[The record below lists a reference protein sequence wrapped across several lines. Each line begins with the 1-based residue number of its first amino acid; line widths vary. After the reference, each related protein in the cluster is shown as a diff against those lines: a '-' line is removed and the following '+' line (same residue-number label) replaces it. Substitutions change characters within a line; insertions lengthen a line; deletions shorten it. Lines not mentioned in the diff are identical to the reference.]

1 MKLVKPMKKNLNEK
15 DWVKK
20 FWAWFAVSLVLIALF
35 FTALSAGW
43 LGFMPSFDELENP
56 KSKLASE
63 VISAD
68 QKVLGSFYLENRSN
82 IHYSEL
88 SPWLVKALIATEDA
102 RFEKHS
108 GIDGIALIR
117 VLKGMITGTNKGGG
131 STITQQL
138 AKNLF
143 PREHYFTIFGTG
155 YAKLKEWITAIK
167 LERNYTKEEILA
179 LYLNTVDFGSLAYG
193 IKSASRTYFDKTPA
207 ELNIQESA
215 VLIGLLKAPSYFH
228 PVRNK
233 DRSKKRR
240 EVVLSQ
246 MLKNN
251 YITEKQYDSL
261 RVLPLDMSQYTL
273 QDHNNGPATYFREYL
288 RQSMMA
294 NKPEL
299 ENYDNPDEFMADSV
313 RWLRDPAFG
322 WVAKNRKADGTYYNL
337 YKDGLRIYTTINSH
351 MQKYAEDAVTEH
363 LSKNLQPAFFKH
375 WKGNSHAPFDLS
387 DRKEIQK
394 LLQTSKIRSERYRSM
409 KKAGISKDSI
419 ERAFATPIPMRVFS
433 WDGDIDTV
441 MSPMDSIK
449 YHKWFLHAG
458 LMSMEPQTGY
468 VRAYVGGINFRYF
481 KYDHAVVARR
491 QVGSTFKPFV
501 YTVAMQ
507 DGQMYPCTKVSNV
520 QYTIEANGVP
530 WSPGNSS
537 KYKEGQMV
545 TLKEALANSI
555 NWISVYLI
563 KRFSPQAVVKIARK
577 MGIFSPLPAVP
588 SICLGTPDISL
599 YEMTGAVSTFANKG
613 IFVQPLF
620 ITRIEDKHGNVI
632 AQFVPHQDE
641 AMSEETA
648 YMMIGLMKGVV
659 ESGTGSRLRGTYN
672 LTNPIAGKTGTT
684 QSNSDGWFM
693 GLTPDLVTGVWV
705 GGDDRTIR
713 FRTTA
718 LGQGANMALP
728 IWALF
733 MKKVYTDNQLQLT
746 KGDFEK
752 PEGLNENYFD
762 CATFDLNEAAGSSG
776 SEDDKY

>member
-1 MKLVKPMKKNLNEK
+1 MKKTRNEN
-15 DWVKK
+15 DWVKWYWK
-20 FWAWFAVSLVLIALF
+20 WYLIALLFIVLF
-35 FTALSAGW
+35 FVALSVGW
-43 LGFMPSFDELENP
+43 LGFMPSFEELENP

-63 VISAD
+63 IISAD

-82 IHYSEL
+82 VHYSEL
-88 SPWLVKALIATEDA
+88 SPWLVKALIATEDF
-102 RFEKHS
+102 RFEQHS
-108 GIDGIALIR
+108 GIDGKALVR
-117 VLKGMITGTNKGGG
+117 VALGMMTGTNKGGG

-143 PREHYFTIFGTG
+143 PREQHFSFIGTG
-155 YAKLKEWITAIK
+155 FSKLKEWITAIK

-179 LYLNTVDFGSLAYG
+179 LYLNTVEFGSLTYG
-193 IKSASRTYFDKTPA
+193 VKSAAKTYFDKTPA
-207 ELNIQESA
+207 ELNLQESA
-215 VLIGLLKAPSYFH
+215 TLIGLLRAPSYYH

-233 DRSKKRR
+233 ERSKKRR

-246 MLKNN
+246 MVENG
-251 YITEKQYDSL
+251 YITEKQYDSV
-261 RVLPLDMSQYTL
+261 RVLPLDMSQYIL
-273 QDHNNGPATYFREYL
+273 QDNNSGPATYFREYL
-288 RQSMMA
+288 RQSMMSE
-294 NKPEL
+294 KPERD
-299 ENYDNPDEFMADSV
+299 NYDSPDDYTADSV

-322 WVAKNRKADGTYYNL
+322 WVAKNKKADGTYYNL
-337 YKDGLRIYTTINSH
+337 YKDGLKIYTTINSH
-351 MQKYAEDAVTEH
+351 MQRYAEEAVTEH
-363 LSKNLQPAFFKH
+363 LSLDLQPAFFKH

-387 DRKEIQK
+387 DKKEIQK
-394 LLQTSKIRSERYRSM
+394 LLNSSKKRSDRYRSM
-409 KKAGISKDSI
+409 KKAGISNDSI

-433 WDGDIDTV
+433 WKGDIDTI

-468 VRAYVGGINFRYF
+468 VRAYVGGINFRNF
-481 KYDHAVVARR
+481 KYDHVVVARR

-501 YTVAMQ
+501 YAVAMQ
-507 DGQMYPCTKVSNV
+507 DGQMYPCSQVPNV
-520 QYTIEANGVP
+520 QYTIETPGQPP
-530 WSPGNSS
+530 WAPANSS
-537 KYKEGQMV
+537 DYKEGQMV

-555 NWISVYLI
+555 NWISAYLI
-563 KRFSPQAVVKIARK
+563 KRFSPEAVIKIARK

-599 YEMTGAVSTFANKG
+599 YEMTGAMSTFANKG

-632 AQFVPHQDE
+632 AQFIPHQDD
-641 AMSEETA
+641 ALSEETA

-659 ESGTGSRLRGTYN
+659 ESGTGSRLRGKYG

-713 FRTTA
+713 FRSTS

-728 IWALF
+728 IWALY
-733 MKKVYTDNQLQLT
+733 MKKIYADTQLQLT
-746 KGDFEK
+746 KGDFER
-752 PEGLNENYFD
+752 PEGLKEDYFN
-762 CATFDLNEAAGSSG
+762 CATFDENSNTGTNGA
-776 SEDDKY
+776 EDQDKY

>member
-1 MKLVKPMKKNLNEK
+1 MKKNLNENE
-15 DWVKK
+15 WVKR
-20 FWAWFAVSLVLIALF
+20 FWKTFAFFLLFLALF
-35 FTALSAGW
+35 FTALSIGW
-43 LGFMPSFDELENP
+43 LGFMPSFEELENP

-68 QKVLGSFYLENRSN
+68 QKVMGSFYLENRSN

-88 SPWLVKALIATEDA
+88 SPWLVKALIATEDF

-108 GIDGIALIR
+108 GIDGRALVR
-117 VLKGMITGTNKGGG
+117 VFIGMITGTNKGGG

-143 PREHYFTIFGTG
+143 PRQHHYTLIGTG
-155 YAKLKEWITAIK
+155 FAKLKEWITAIK

-193 IKSASRTYFDKTPA
+193 IKSASKTYFDKTPV
-207 ELNIQESA
+207 ELNLQESA
-215 VLIGLLKAPSYFH
+215 VLIGLLRAPTFYS
-228 PVRNK
+228 PVRNTE
-233 DRSKKRR
+233 RSKKRR

-246 MLKNN
+246 MVENG
-251 YITEKQYDSL
+251 YITQQQYDSV
-261 RVLPLDMSQYTL
+261 RNLPLDMSQYTL
-273 QDHNNGPATYFREYL
+273 QDHNSGPGTYFREYL
-288 RQSMMA
+288 RQSLMA
-294 NKPEL
+294 EKPIRTE
-299 ENYDNPDEFMADSV
+299 YDNPDEFMADSI
-313 RWLRDPAFG
+313 RWLRDPAYG
-322 WVAKNRKADGTYYNL
+322 WVAKNKKADGTYYNL
-337 YKDGLRIYTTINSH
+337 YKDGLKIYTTINSH
-351 MQKYAEDAVTEH
+351 MQRYAEEAVTDH
-363 LSKNLQPAFFKH
+363 MSKELQPAFFNH
-375 WKGNSHAPFDLS
+375 WKGNKHAPYDLS
-387 DRKEIQK
+387 DTKEIQK
-394 LLQTSKIRSERYRSM
+394 MLVSSKKRSDRYRSM
-409 KKAGISKDSI
+409 KKAGLSNDSI
-419 ERAFATPIPMRVFS
+419 EKAFATPIPMTVFS
-433 WDGDIDTV
+433 WKGEIDTIL
-441 MSPMDSIK
+441 SPMDSIK

-468 VRAYVGGINFRYF
+468 VRAYVGGINFRFF
-481 KYDHAVVARR
+481 KYDHVVVARR

-507 DGQMYPCTKVSNV
+507 DGQMYPCSQVPNV
-520 QYTIEANGVP
+520 QYSIEANGKL

-537 KYKEGQMV
+537 HYKEGQMV

-555 NWISVYLI
+555 NWISAYLI
-563 KRFSPQAVVKIARK
+563 KRFSPQAVIKIARK

-599 YEMTGAVSTFANKG
+599 YEMTGAMSTFANKG

-632 AQFVPHQDE
+632 KQFVPHQDE
-641 AMSEETA
+641 AMNEETA

-659 ESGTGSRLRGTYN
+659 ESGTGSRLRGKYGLN
-672 LTNPIAGKTGTT
+672 NPIAGKTGTT

-713 FRTTA
+713 FRSTS

-728 IWALF
+728 IWAMY
-733 MKKVYTDNQLQLT
+733 MKKIYADNQLQLT
-746 KGDFEK
+746 KGDFER
-752 PEGLNENYFD
+752 PEGLKEDYFN
-762 CATFDLNEAAGSSG
+762 CATFGENEPGDNSDSD
-776 SEDDKY
+776 EDKY

>member
-1 MKLVKPMKKNLNEK
+1 MKKNLNENE
-15 DWVKK
+15 WVKK
-20 FWAWFAVSLVLIALF
+20 FWKWYFITLLFIALF
-35 FTALSAGW
+35 FIALSIGW
-43 LGFMPSFDELENP
+43 LGFMPSFEELENP

-88 SPWLVKALIATEDA
+88 SPWLVKALIATEDS
-102 RFEKHS
+102 RFEQHS
-108 GIDGIALIR
+108 GIDGKALLR
-117 VLKGMITGTNKGGG
+117 AVLGMITSSDKGGG

-143 PREHYFTIFGTG
+143 PRNNHFTIFGTG

-193 IKSASRTYFDKTPA
+193 VKSASKTYFDKTPS
-207 ELNIQESA
+207 ELNLQESA

-233 DRSKKRR
+233 ERSKKRR
-240 EVVLSQ
+240 EVVLNQ
-246 MLKNN
+246 MLKNG
-251 YITEKQYDSL
+251 YITERQYDSV
-261 RVLPLDMSQYTL
+261 RMLPLDMSQYTL
-273 QDHNNGPATYFREYL
+273 QDHNSGPGTYFREYL
-288 RQSMMA
+288 RQALMA
-294 NKPEL
+294 DKPEKA
-299 ENYDNPDEFMADSV
+299 NYDDPDDFMADSA
-313 RWLRDPAFG
+313 RWLRDPAYG
-322 WVAKNRKADGTYYNL
+322 WVAKNRKADGSYYNL
-337 YKDGLRIYTTINSH
+337 YKDGLKIYTTINSH
-351 MQKYAEDAVTEH
+351 MQRYAEEAVTEH
-363 LSKNLQPAFFKH
+363 MSKDLQPAFFKH

-387 DRKEIQK
+387 DRNEIQK
-394 LLQTSKIRSERYRSM
+394 LLISSKKRSERYRSM
-409 KKAGISKDSI
+409 KRAGLPNDSI

-433 WDGDIDTV
+433 WQGDIDTI

-481 KYDHAVVARR
+481 KYDHTIVARR

-507 DGQMYPCTKVSNV
+507 DGQMYPCSEVANV
-520 QYTIEANGVP
+520 QYSIEANGKL
-530 WSPGNSS
+530 WSPSNSS
-537 KYKEGQMV
+537 DYKEGQMV

-555 NWISVYLI
+555 NWISAYLI
-563 KRFSPQAVVKIARK
+563 KRFSPEAVIKIARK

-599 YEMTGAVSTFANKG
+599 YEMTGAMSTFANKG

-632 AQFVPHQDE
+632 EQFVPHQDE

-659 ESGTGSRLRGTYN
+659 ESGTGSRLRGKYG

-728 IWALF
+728 IWALY
-733 MKKVYTDNQLQLT
+733 MKRVYNDSQLQLT

-752 PEGLNENYFD
+752 PEGLKEDYFN
-762 CATFDLNEAAGSSG
+762 CTTFDENNPGTNAGSD
-776 SEDDKY
+776 ENDKY